1 MIWQSNGNLDKSL
14 HATDTI
20 TSVTEVIPSITEV
33 LFPLVHSFSISF
45 TVKSFFISN
54 TVYLE

>member
-1 MIWQSNGNLDKSL
+1 MTNLDKRL
-14 HATDTI
+14 HGTDTI

-45 TVKSFFISN
+45 TVKSFVVSN